1 MRCKK
6 RNSSKGRLKS
16 LISFIHFAWRDWV
29 LGDQSL
35 QFTWAEVHTVVAE
48 LVAICVAIVAG
59 LAEWLHARRTRD
71 WPPWHSAPTAQPRPW
86 ARLAPAVRT
95 ISLAAVAWGLITLL
109 LLAPKVHHLLGKE
122 GAKERHLLLLLD
134 VSPSMRLKDA
144 GPMRKISRRERA
156 QEIIESFLQRVST
169 DQYKISV
176 LAFFNG
182 VKPVVIDT
190 KDAEVVRHI
199 LEDLPLYQAFE
210 PGKTKLYDG
219 LKEAAEVARRWG
231 PKSTSLMVLTDGDTE
246 SAKGIPTMPASV
258 ANVLF
263 VGVGDP
269 RVGSY
274 IAGRSI
280 ETGYL
285 DDASSRRA
293 IARRVCRWKHEA
305 HPSKILAEMQAKM
318 SEDTFY
324 QNWTARV
331 RAGRLR
337 RGRIRLRAV
346 AAAVALFGTA
356 WQPGIRQP
364 TVEQPSASGPPALH
378 QEDCLGSEQNTV
390 RS

>member
-1 MRCKK
+1 
-6 RNSSKGRLKS
+6 
-16 LISFIHFAWRDWV
+16 
-29 LGDQSL
+29 
-35 QFTWAEVHTVVAE
+35 VVAE

-59 LAEWLHARRTRD
+59 LAEWLHAWRTSRL
-71 WPPWHSAPTAQPRPW
+71 AALAFGPTARPRPW

-95 ISLAAVAWGLITLL
+95 ISLTAVAWGLITLL
-109 LLAPKVHHLLGKE
+109 LLAPKVHHLLGKD

-134 VSPSMRLKDA
+134 VSPSMRLTDA
-144 GPMRKISRRERA
+144 GPLRKISRRERA
-156 QEIIESFLQRVST
+156 QEIIESFLQRVSM

-199 LEDLPLYQAFE
+199 LADLPLYQAFE

-231 PKSTSLMVLTDGDTE
+231 PKSTSLMVLSDGDTE
-246 SAKGIPTMPASV
+246 SAKGIPTMPASM

-274 IAGRSI
+274 IAGRQSKQD
-280 ETGYL
+280 TSTL
-285 DDASSRRA
+285 RQVA
-293 IARRVCRWKHEA
+293 ARLRGVYVDGNTKHI
-305 HPSKILAEMQAKM
+305 PSKILAEMQSKM

-324 QNWTARV
+324 KI
-331 RAGRLR
+331 GRREFAL
-337 RGRIRLRAV
+337 V
-346 AAAVALFGTA
+346 ACGVGGFVYALLPLLLHSFGTA
-356 WQPGIRQP
+356 WQPGIRHTA
-364 TVEQPSASGPPALH
+364 TVEQPQRDAGRRRYH
-378 QEDCLGSEQNTV
+378 QRKLPWFKQNTV